1 MAAKGDFSED
11 EWKTLS
17 RSVTGA
23 GMLVSLA
30 HKDFT
35 DSFGEANALARE
47 MATEHVH
54 SQSQLVRDLG
64 ATHDTGFGLTASLQ
78 KVEAETIAAL
88 GASVTL
94 LTATAPDELDAY
106 RAFVLAVANK
116 VAEAKGGV
124 VAQETAMIAR
134 ITAALG
140 MAAA

>member
-1 MAAKGDFSED
+1 MATKADFTED

-35 DSFGEANALARE
+35 DSFGEANALAKE
-47 MATEHVH
+47 MSTEHAH
-54 SQSQLVRDLG
+54 SASQLVRELG
-64 ATHDTGFGLTASLQ
+64 ATHSGFGLTASPQ
-78 KVEAETIAAL
+78 KIEAETIAAL
-88 GASVTL
+88 AASVTL
-94 LTATAPDELDAY
+94 LTTKAPDELEAY

-124 VAQETAMIAR
+124 VPEEAAMVEK
-134 ITAALG
+134 ITLALAG
-140 MAAA
+140 

>member
-1 MAAKGDFSED
+1 MAGKADFTEA

-35 DSFGEANALARE
+35 DSFGESNAMAKE
-47 MATEHVH
+47 MASEHVH

-64 ATHDTGFGLTASLQ
+64 STHSTGFGLTTSPQ
-78 KVEAETIAAL
+78 KVEAETMTAL
-88 GASVTL
+88 TESVAL
-94 LTATAPDELDAY
+94 LTAKAPDELEAY
-106 RAFVLAVANK
+106 RAFVLAVAAK

-124 VAQETAMIAR
+124 VAEETAMIAR

-140 MAAA
+140 VA

>member
-1 MAAKGDFSED
+1 MAGKADFTEA

-35 DSFGEANALARE
+35 DSFGESSAMAKE
-47 MATEHVH
+47 MASEHVH

-64 ATHDTGFGLTASLQ
+64 STHSTGFGLTTSPQ
-78 KVEAETIAAL
+78 KVEAETMTAL
-88 GASVTL
+88 TESVAL
-94 LTATAPDELDAY
+94 LTAKAPDELEAY
-106 RAFVLAVANK
+106 RAFVLAVATK

-124 VAQETAMIAR
+124 VAEETAMIAR

-140 MAAA
+140 VA